1 MHSSFKCICS
11 HPWNNYFWIWRF
23 WRSKMIL
30 TCIQGVLLLA
40 VIINI
45 CINRPRN
52 AASSRLMTPRL
63 IQLIIQD
70 HLFSRERSLFW
81 AEANNWTWARIRK
94 SPSCKPM
101 STHLCQVHIIILFIQ
116 IHTSSKRLENERVWL
131 KIQNYEA
138 RNKYASG
145 MVVLDGPC

>member
-1 MHSSFKCICS
+1 
-11 HPWNNYFWIWRF
+11 
-23 WRSKMIL
+23 
-30 TCIQGVLLLA
+30 
-40 VIINI
+40 
-45 CINRPRN
+45 
-52 AASSRLMTPRL
+52 
-63 IQLIIQD
+63 
-70 HLFSRERSLFW
+70 
-81 AEANNWTWARIRK
+81 
-94 SPSCKPM
+94 M